1 MRTFASRAYR
11 RPATPE
17 EVDDL
22 LRLVTLVRGEGDSW
36 EEGIATALQAI
47 LISPHFLFR
56 IEQDPIAVTGTTSA
70 PVSENELAARL
81 SYFLWS
87 STPDDELLQL
97 AKNRQL
103 RRPEVLANQVRR
115 MLKDGKSRALVEN
128 FAGQWLQFT
137 NIDIVKPDVRTFP
150 QFEDSLRHSMRRLD
164 KKSSRRFSSSFT
176 CPKKRFGCRA
186 LRVMSLGPHLFL
198 AFLEGLSIASVLA
211 LSALGL
217 SLVFGVMRVV
227 NIAHGEFLML
237 GAVLGYYCSIIIR
250 APLWAYVVAM
260 IVAPIVVGL
269 VAYLADYLIL
279 RRIKYQPE
287 STIVATIGLLYIFQ
301 QVVLTV
307 FGPDPRPVEPPVYFR
322 VAFPWFGYSG
332 HKLVVVGISIILLLG
347 TWFLMTRTKLGLY
360 MRATQQNPEMAQAF
374 GVPVKRLFATV
385 FALGAMFAALAG
397 VLVVPIQQAHYLM
410 GLNPLIMSFIIVIIG
425 GLGSLRGT
433 LVAAILVGLGD
444 GFVSVLFSPTLAKIV
459 ITILVAL
466 VIVIRPQ
473 GLFGDEKS

>member
-1 MRTFASRAYR
+1 
-11 RPATPE
+11 
-17 EVDDL
+17 
-22 LRLVTLVRGEGDSW
+22 
-36 EEGIATALQAI
+36 
-47 LISPHFLFR
+47 
-56 IEQDPIAVTGTTSA
+56 
-70 PVSENELAARL
+70 
-81 SYFLWS
+81 
-87 STPDDELLQL
+87 
-97 AKNRQL
+97 
-103 RRPEVLANQVRR
+103 
-115 MLKDGKSRALVEN
+115 
-128 FAGQWLQFT
+128 
-137 NIDIVKPDVRTFP
+137 
-150 QFEDSLRHSMRRLD
+150 
-164 KKSSRRFSSSFT
+164 
-176 CPKKRFGCRA
+176 
-186 LRVMSLGPHLFL
+186 MSLGPHLFL

-237 GAVLGYYCSIIIR
+237 GAVLGYFCSIIIR

-332 HKLVVVGISIILLLG
+332 HKLVVVGIAIILLLG

-459 ITILVAL
+459 ITLLVAL

-473 GLFGDEKS
+473 GLFGDEKP